1 MKKTKFIFKAIL
13 AFTILFTFNSCNLFH
28 KNTSDYDASE
38 DYGITSPDTAYANNE
53 NDIAYQNPPD
63 KNWQLIHTDLN
74 LTFNWLER
82 TVQGTAILK
91 LKPYFYAQDSLVLDA
106 KAMDILSVE
115 INQPKSEGPPPEKLR
130 FSYTDSQHL
139 VIHFKTIQ
147 MPFGPVEIKINYIA
161 NPEREL
167 VDVESNAGTAILA
180 EKGIYFINHDLSNP
194 AIPRQLWSQGETH
207 GSRCWF
213 PTIDQPNQ
221 KHTQKITLTYPDT
234 MVSISNGE
242 RLSHTKLEK
251 TKEFQDVWEQN
262 QPHSVYLTMI
272 AIGNWAETVDNY
284 KGKQVRYFVEP
295 NYKKDAM
302 AIFGHTPKMIEFFSN
317 YTGVEYPWKKFDQVV
332 CREFVSGAMENT
344 TAVVHSEGLQDKDN
358 DMEDYI
364 SHELFHHWFGDY
376 VTCDNW
382 GEITMNESFARYSEM
397 LWNEHYY
404 GQEKAQS
411 WLAENNAA
419 WMFSEKS
426 TPLVNYRYRK
436 ADDQFDEIRYNK
448 GAAIL
453 NLLRDY
459 IGEEAFKLSMKEY
472 LTTYA
477 YGNATTAEWKRCIEK
492 VSGKNMTDFFNSWYY
507 SNEVADV
514 QWGISKDKNVYQL
527 EITQSTGK
535 CFKIDIVY
543 SSYDGL
549 HKHKKS
555 VWFGSNET
563 SKIVNLEIDTMPD
576 YVILNPNN
584 TLVGTAIHNPESLHF
599 ECLDKN
605 SPELIKGVPNTD
617 AIYKL
622 LLNNIIESKFAE
634 TKVNQLAS
642 LNANIS
648 YCNDYIKNQ
657 SKKLEELAFKSN
669 NAQILNLSLSVLESL
684 NPLHDIKSYNSELKQ
699 LLFSD
704 KTSTTLKQALIIII
718 GASLTE
724 SDLIEISKNANYTL
738 LEYCMFFGF
747 NKLIELN
754 KIQPTT
760 IDFAKQQMKSSAS
773 PKFIA
778 AWANLVLDYQVQK
791 EEDISKTLMELKNT
805 KIDIEQ
811 RLETYKN
818 CFNGLG
824 NYNTVNNAFM
834 ELSEKAITNK
844 DIETIK
850 ILKVSSLE
858 YFKGINFQEK
868 ATTESA
874 RLLNDKVRKVHNF
887 PIN

>member
-1 MKKTKFIFKAIL
+1 MKKTKFIYT
-13 AFTILFTFNSCNLFH
+13 AFVALTILFTLNSCHLFH
-28 KNTSDYDASE
+28 KNTSDYDVSE
-38 DYGITSPDTAYANNE
+38 DYTDASPDTAYANTE
-53 NDIAYQNPPD
+53 NDVPYQNPAD
-63 KNWQLIHTDLN
+63 KVWQLMHTDLN
-74 LTFNWLER
+74 LTFNWADR

-115 INQPKSEGPPPEKLR
+115 INQPKSEGPPPEKLN

-167 VDVESNAGTAILA
+167 VDVESNAGSAILA
-180 EKGIYFINHDLSNP
+180 EKGIYFINHDLRNP
-194 AIPRQLWSQGETH
+194 AIPRQLWSQGETN

-221 KHTQKITLTYPDT
+221 KHTQRITLTYPDT

-251 TKEFQDVWEQN
+251 TKEYKDVWEQT

-317 YTGVEYPWKKFDQVV
+317 YTGVDYPWKKFDQVV

-404 GQEKAQS
+404 GLEKAQS
-411 WLAENNAA
+411 WLDENNTA
-419 WMFSEKS
+419 WLYSEKI

-459 IGEEAFKLSMKEY
+459 IGDEAFKLSMKEY

-492 VSGKNMTDFFNSWYY
+492 VSGKNMTDFFNSWYF

-535 CFKIDIVY
+535 CFKIDIDY

-549 HKHKKS
+549 HRHKKS
-555 VWFGSNET
+555 VWFASNES
-563 SKIVNLEIDTMPD
+563 SKIINLEIDTMPD

-584 TLVGTAIHNPESLHF
+584 TLVGTVIYNPESLKF
-599 ECLDKN
+599 ECLEN
-605 SPELIKGVPNTD
+605 TTGLVKGIPNTN

-622 LLNNIIESKFAE
+622 LINNIFEAKFDE
-634 TKVNQLAS
+634 TKVHQLAS
-642 LNANIS
+642 LNANIAN
-648 YCNDYIKNQ
+648 CNEYVKSQ
-657 SKKLEELAFKSN
+657 SKKLEELAFKTN
-669 NAQILNLSLSVLESL
+669 NSQMLNLSLSMFESL
-684 NPLHDIKSYNSELKQ
+684 NPEHDFKFYNSELKQ
-699 LLFSD
+699 MLFSD
-704 KTSTTLKQALIIII
+704 KTKTSMKQTLIILL
-718 GASLTE
+718 GGSLTE
-724 SDLIEISKNANYTL
+724 NELIEISKNANYTL

-747 NKLIELN
+747 NKLVEFK

-760 IDFAKQQMKSSAS
+760 IDYAKQQMNSLTS
-773 PKFIA
+773 PKLIA
-778 AWANLVLDYQVQK
+778 AWVNLVLDYQVQQ
-791 EEDISKTLMELKNT
+791 EEDISKTLLDLKNT

-811 RLETYKN
+811 RLEVYKN

-824 NYNTVNNAFM
+824 NYNSVNNAFM
-834 ELSEKAITNK
+834 QIADKSIESK

-858 YFKGINFQEK
+858 YFKGLNIQEK
-868 ATTESA
+868 PTTETA
-874 RLLNDKVRKVHNF
+874 RLLSEKVRKVHNF

>member
-1 MKKTKFIFKAIL
+1 
-13 AFTILFTFNSCNLFH
+13 
-28 KNTSDYDASE
+28 
-38 DYGITSPDTAYANNE
+38 
-53 NDIAYQNPPD
+53 
-63 KNWQLIHTDLN
+63 
-74 LTFNWLER
+74 
-82 TVQGTAILK
+82 
-91 LKPYFYAQDSLVLDA
+91 
-106 KAMDILSVE
+106 
-115 INQPKSEGPPPEKLR
+115 
-130 FSYTDSQHL
+130 
-139 VIHFKTIQ
+139 
-147 MPFGPVEIKINYIA
+147 
-161 NPEREL
+161 
-167 VDVESNAGTAILA
+167 
-180 EKGIYFINHDLSNP
+180 
-194 AIPRQLWSQGETH
+194 
-207 GSRCWF
+207 
-213 PTIDQPNQ
+213 
-221 KHTQKITLTYPDT
+221 
-234 MVSISNGE
+234 
-242 RLSHTKLEK
+242 
-251 TKEFQDVWEQN
+251 
-262 QPHSVYLTMI
+262 
-272 AIGNWAETVDNY
+272 
-284 KGKQVRYFVEP
+284 
-295 NYKKDAM
+295 M
-302 AIFGHTPKMIEFFSN
+302 AIFGHTPKMIEFFST
-317 YTGVEYPWKKFDQVV
+317 YTGVDYPWKKFDQVV

-397 LWNEHYY
+397 LWNEYYY
-404 GQEKAQS
+404 GLEKAQS

-459 IGEEAFKLSMKEY
+459 IGEDAFKLSMKEY

-492 VSGKNMTDFFNSWYY
+492 VSGKNMTDFFNSWYF
-507 SNEVADV
+507 SNEVAEV

-535 CFKIDIVY
+535 CFKIDIEY

-549 HKHKKS
+549 HKHKKT
-555 VWFGSNET
+555 VWFASNES
-563 SKIVNLEIDTMPD
+563 SKIINLEIDTMPD

-584 TLVGTAIHNPESLHF
+584 TLVGTVIYNPESLKF
-599 ECLDKN
+599 ECLEN
-605 SPELIKGVPNTD
+605 TTGLVKGIPNTNT
-617 AIYKL
+617 IYKL
-622 LLNNIIESKFAE
+622 LINNIFEAKFAE

-684 NPLHDIKSYNSELKQ
+684 DRLHDIKSYNSELKQ
-699 LLFSD
+699 LLISD
-704 KTSTTLKQALIIII
+704 KTSTTVKQALIIII
-718 GASLTE
+718 GQSLNE

-754 KIQPTT
+754 KIQPST
-760 IDFAKQQMKSSAS
+760 INYAKQQMNTLTS
-773 PKFIA
+773 PKFIG

-791 EEDISKTLMELKNT
+791 EEDITKTLIDLRNT

-811 RLETYKN
+811 RLEAYKN

-824 NYNTVNNAFM
+824 NYNSVNNAFM
-834 ELSEKAITNK
+834 DLSEKALANR

-850 ILKVSSLE
+850 ILKLSSLE
-858 YFKGINFQEK
+858 YFKGLNIQEK
-868 ATTESA
+868 STTETA
-874 RLLNDKVRKVHNF
+874 RLLNEKVRKVHNF
-887 PIN
+887 SIY

>member
-1 MKKTKFIFKAIL
+1 MKKTKFIYT
-13 AFTILFTFNSCNLFH
+13 AFIALTFLFTLNSCNLFH
-28 KNTSDYDASE
+28 KSTSEYDESE
-38 DYGITSPDTAYANNE
+38 DYTNAYPDSAYANTE
-53 NDIAYQNPPD
+53 NDVQYQNPSD
-63 KNWQLIHTDLN
+63 KVWQLIHTDLN
-74 LTFNWLER
+74 LTFNWAER

-115 INQPKSEGPPPEKLR
+115 INQPKSEGPPTEKLN
-130 FSYTDSQHL
+130 FSYTDSQHI

-147 MPFGPVEIKINYIA
+147 MPFGPVEIKINYIS

-167 VDVESNAGTAILA
+167 VDVESNSGSAILA

-295 NYKKDAM
+295 KYKKDAM

-397 LWNEHYY
+397 LWNEYYY
-404 GQEKAQS
+404 GLEKAQS
-411 WLAENNAA
+411 WLAENNTA
-419 WMFSEKS
+419 WLFSEKS
-426 TPLVNYRYRK
+426 TPLVNYNYRK

-492 VSGKNMTDFFNSWYY
+492 VTGKNMTDFFNSWYY
-507 SNEVADV
+507 SNGVAEV

-535 CFKIDIVY
+535 CFKLDIDY

-555 VWFGSNET
+555 VWFGSNES
-563 SKIVNLEIDTMPD
+563 SKIINLEIDTMPD

-584 TLVGTAIHNPESLHF
+584 TLVGSVIYNPESLKF
-599 ECLDKN
+599 ECLSNTTGLLKD
-605 SPELIKGVPNTD
+605 IPNTN

-622 LLNNIIESKFAE
+622 LINNIFEAKFDE
-634 TKVNQLAS
+634 TKVYQLAS
-642 LNANIS
+642 LNANMAN
-648 YCNDYIKNQ
+648 CNEFVKTQN
-657 SKKLEELAFKSN
+657 KKLEELAFKTN
-669 NAQILNLSLSVLESL
+669 NSQLLNLSLSMFESL
-684 NPLHDIKSYNSELKQ
+684 NPVNDLKFYNSELKQ
-699 LLFSD
+699 MLFSD
-704 KTSTTLKQALIIII
+704 RTKTSVKQSLIILL
-718 GASLTE
+718 GSSLTE
-724 SDLIEISKNANYTL
+724 TELIEISKTTNHTL

-747 NKLIELN
+747 NKLEE
-754 KIQPTT
+754 IQPTT
-760 IDFAKQQMKSSAS
+760 IDFAKQQMISLTS

-778 AWANLVLDYQVQK
+778 TWANFVLDYQIRR
-791 EEDISKTLMELKNT
+791 EEDISKTLMDLKNT

-824 NYNTVNNAFM
+824 NYNSVNNAFM
-834 ELSEKAITNK
+834 QIADKSIESK

-850 ILKVSSLE
+850 ILKISSLE
-858 YFKGINFQEK
+858 YFKGLNFLEK
-868 ATTESA
+868 ATTETA
-874 RLLNDKVRKVHNF
+874 RLLNEKMRKVHNF